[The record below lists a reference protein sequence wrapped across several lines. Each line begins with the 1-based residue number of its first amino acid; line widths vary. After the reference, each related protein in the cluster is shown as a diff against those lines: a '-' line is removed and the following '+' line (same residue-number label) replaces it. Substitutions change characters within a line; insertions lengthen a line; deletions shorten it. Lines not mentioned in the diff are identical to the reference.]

1 MLCDNKGASERSDT
15 VALILKTKVSEKYT
29 PPLFVGRFTGVAD
42 FEMTTFSSKKVLEA
56 KHKTKSNLVDF

>member
-29 PPLFVGRFTGVAD
+29 PPRFVGRFTGVKD
-42 FEMTTFSSKKVLEA
+42 FVMTTFSSKKVSEA
-56 KHKTKSNLVDF
+56 RRKIKSNLVDF